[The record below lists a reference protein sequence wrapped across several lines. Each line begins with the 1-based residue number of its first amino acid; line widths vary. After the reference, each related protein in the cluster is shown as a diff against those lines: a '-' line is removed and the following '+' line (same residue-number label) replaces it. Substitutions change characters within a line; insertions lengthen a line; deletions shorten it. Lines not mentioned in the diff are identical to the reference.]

1 MRKAKKNL
9 ATPGGGITS
18 KKNEDEG
25 LPTGPVIDE
34 SWSDEVDEVGV
45 RKAWDAF
52 VQRLRDEDRISVVA
66 TMAQE
71 KPSLQGLV
79 VTFPVHNPLQ
89 REQVDELKTEMLVH
103 LKTTLKNAGLQLK
116 VEMKETPAEEKMA
129 FLSDRER
136 YDMMVEKNPQ
146 LDKLRQALDL
156 DLG

>member
-18 KKNEDEG
+18 NKNEDEV

-34 SWSDEVDEVGV
+34 SWSDKVDEAGV

-89 REQVDELKTEMLVH
+89 REQVDDLKTEMLVH

-116 VEMKETPAEEKMA
+116 VEMKETPADEKKA

>member
-9 ATPGGGITS
+9 ATPGGGITA

-34 SWSDEVDEVGV
+34 SWSDEVDEAGV

-103 LKTTLKNAGLQLK
+103 LKTTLRNAGLQLK

>member
-1 MRKAKKNL
+1 M
-9 ATPGGGITS
+9 PI
-18 KKNEDEG
+18 
-25 LPTGPVIDE
+25 GPVIDE
-34 SWSDEVDEVGV
+34 SWSEYVDEPGV

-66 TMAQE
+66 TMAKEQ
-71 KPSLQGLV
+71 PTLQGLV

-89 REQVDELKTEMLVH
+89 REQVDDLKAEMLVH
-103 LKTTLKNAGLQLK
+103 LKTTLKNAGLQLQ
-116 VEMKETPAEEKMA
+116 VEMKEMPNEEKKV
-129 FLSDRER
+129 FLSDRDR

>member
-9 ATPGGGITS
+9 ATPGGGITA

-25 LPTGPVIDE
+25 LHTGPVIDE
-34 SWSDEVDEVGV
+34 SWSDEVDEAGV

-52 VQRLRDEDRISVVA
+52 VRRLRDEDRISVVA

-116 VEMKETPAEEKMA
+116 VEMKETPADEKKA

>member
-9 ATPGGGITS
+9 TTPGGGITS

-25 LPTGPVIDE
+25 LPMGPVIDE
-34 SWSDEVDEVGV
+34 SWSEEVDEVGV

-52 VQRLRDEDRISVVA
+52 VQRLRNEDRISVVA

-71 KPSLQGLV
+71 QPSLHGLV

-89 REQVDELKTEMLVH
+89 REQVDDLKTEMLVH

-116 VEMKETPAEEKMA
+116 VEMKETPAEEKKA
-129 FLSDRER
+129 FMSDRER
-136 YDMMVEKNPQ
+136 YDIMVEKNPQ

>member
-9 ATPGGGITS
+9 ATPGGGITA

-34 SWSDEVDEVGV
+34 SWSDEVDEAGV
-45 RKAWDAF
+45 RKVWDAF

>member
-1 MRKAKKNL
+1 MRNAKKTL

-18 KKNEDEG
+18 KTNEDQG
-25 LPTGPVIDE
+25 LFVGPVVDE
-34 SWSDEVDEVGV
+34 SWSEEVDEAVV

-52 VQRLRDEDRISVVA
+52 VQQLRDEDRISVVA

-71 KPSLQGLV
+71 QPTLQGLV

-89 REQVDELKTEMLVH
+89 REQVDDLKTEMLVH
-103 LKTTLKNAGLQLK
+103 LKTTLKNAGLQLQ
-116 VEMKETPAEEKMA
+116 VDMKETPADEKKA

>member
-9 ATPGGGITS
+9 ATLGGGITS
-18 KKNEDEG
+18 NKNEDEG

-34 SWSDEVDEVGV
+34 SWADEVDEVGV

-71 KPSLQGLV
+71 QPTLQGLV

-103 LKTTLKNAGLQLK
+103 LKTTLKNAGLQMQ
-116 VEMKETPAEEKMA
+116 VEMKETPADEKKA

>member
-1 MRKAKKNL
+1 M
-9 ATPGGGITS
+9 PI
-18 KKNEDEG
+18 
-25 LPTGPVIDE
+25 GPVIDE
-34 SWSDEVDEVGV
+34 SWSEDVDEAGV

-66 TMAQE
+66 TMTQE
-71 KPSLQGLV
+71 QPTLQGLM

-89 REQVDELKTEMLVH
+89 REHVDDLKTEMLVH
-103 LKTTLKNAGLQLK
+103 LKTTLKNAGLQLQ
-116 VEMKETPAEEKMA
+116 VEMKETPADEKKA

>member
-1 MRKAKKNL
+1 M
-9 ATPGGGITS
+9 
-18 KKNEDEG
+18 KKNEDEDS
-25 LPTGPVIDE
+25 PTESVIDE
-34 SWSDEVDEVGV
+34 SWSDEVDEARV

-71 KPSLQGLV
+71 QPTLQGLV

-89 REQVDELKTEMLVH
+89 REQVSDLKTEMLVH
-103 LKTTLKNAGLQLK
+103 LKTTLKNAGLQLQ
-116 VEMKETPAEEKMA
+116 VEMKETPVDEKKA

-136 YDMMVEKNPQ
+136 YDMMVDKNPQ

>member
-1 MRKAKKNL
+1 M
-9 ATPGGGITS
+9 ATPGGGITA
-18 KKNEDEG
+18 KKNEDEDS
-25 LPTGPVIDE
+25 PTGPVIDE
-34 SWSDEVDEVGV
+34 SWSDEVDEARV

-71 KPSLQGLV
+71 QPTLQGLV

-89 REQVDELKTEMLVH
+89 REQANDLKTEMLVH
-103 LKTTLKNAGLQLK
+103 LKTTLKNAGLQLQ
-116 VEMKETPAEEKMA
+116 VEMKETPADEKKA

>member
-9 ATPGGGITS
+9 ATPGGGITA

-34 SWSDEVDEVGV
+34 SWSDEVDEAGV

-89 REQVDELKTEMLVH
+89 REQVDELKTEMLLH

>member
-9 ATPGGGITS
+9 ATPGGGITA

-52 VQRLRDEDRISVVA
+52 VQRLRDEDRISLLA

-116 VEMKETPAEEKMA
+116 VEMKETPAEGKMA

-136 YDMMVEKNPQ
+136 YDMMVEKNPH

>member
-9 ATPGGGITS
+9 ATPGGGITA

-34 SWSDEVDEVGV
+34 SWSDEVDEAGV

-79 VTFPVHNPLQ
+79 VIFPVHNPLQ